1 MLSGCIYF
9 RSPAGLIVSYAVLI
23 LSSAGLI
30 VRIVTDP
37 APCKLKL
44 FTQEEVEA
52 ILHDLEQVP
61 EYNVILHDVTHGA
74 SSGTPLSPEGLIFQ
88 NSREEYHDCQSTP
101 VSDFME
107 ELGDAPHP
115 HSSRLLARQMAQLI
129 AYLRKNGGFELRI
142 TQELGNCLYASIL
155 RGMSIKKEFSTMHLR
170 RLLVVLLGNYP
181 EFFFNL
187 LKYSLATTY
196 GQDRLDESE
205 IARREKSGKIK
216 AGQSADFRLPGPFS
230 FVTYCKHILQ
240 NKSWGD
246 AHILTLISM
255 MWQVT
260 ITSLNAETLGEIRIR
275 HDRPIDKADI
285 VIIHAGGDHYMGCG
299 KYAGLIICSAG
310 LISCSAGSIPQIRR
324 YAA

>member
-1 MLSGCIYF
+1 
-9 RSPAGLIVSYAVLI
+9 
-23 LSSAGLI
+23 
-30 VRIVTDP
+30 
-37 APCKLKL
+37 
-44 FTQEEVEA
+44 
-52 ILHDLEQVP
+52 
-61 EYNVILHDVTHGA
+61 
-74 SSGTPLSPEGLIFQ
+74 
-88 NSREEYHDCQSTP
+88 
-101 VSDFME
+101 
-107 ELGDAPHP
+107 
-115 HSSRLLARQMAQLI
+115 
-129 AYLRKNGGFELRI
+129 
-142 TQELGNCLYASIL
+142 
-155 RGMSIKKEFSTMHLR
+155 MHLR

-205 IARREKSGKIK
+205 IARREKAGKIK

-230 FVTYCKHILQ
+230 FVSYCKHILQ

-246 AHILTLISM
+246 AHVLTLISM

-285 VIIHAGGDHYMGCG
+285 VGIHAGRDHYMGCG
-299 KYAGLIICSAG
+299 KYAGLITCSAG
-310 LISCSAGSIPQIRR
+310 LILCSAGSIPQVRM